1 MVQKQLAEFD
11 KITAQRKEQATKD
24 CLPGIEVKQ
33 AHARLAMRERQLKEL
48 AEAMRDLS
56 PEEVGSL
63 ICGYQVKQAHTR
75 LHMGAVRDGREAVWG
90 RGGMG

>member
-1 MVQKQLAEFD
+1 MELLSNQNYAQLNFYPAFFPPVHLFLLFQKQLDEFD
-11 KITAQRKEQATKD
+11 KLTIQRTEQATKD

-56 PEEVGSL
+56 PEEVR
-63 ICGYQVKQAHTR
+63 IYY
-75 LHMGAVRDGREAVWG
+75 
-90 RGGMG
+90 